1 MARHVPQGELS
12 GRRAPGREHR
22 RDPGIFRGEQSSGPE
37 MTPEE
42 IVQLIVQK
50 VEEGDPEVL
59 SRISLVMKNRLLQ
72 KKEDLKEI
80 ETILL
85 AGVKK

>member
-1 MARHVPQGELS
+1 MLPGSIPKGRKLNARDL
-12 GRRAPGREHR
+12 
-22 RDPGIFRGEQSSGPE
+22 
-37 MTPEE
+37 TPEE
-42 IVQLIVQK
+42 IVQMIVQK

-59 SRISLVMKNRLLQ
+59 ARISLVMKHRLLQ

-85 AGVKK
+85 AGVQK

>member
-1 MARHVPQGELS
+1 
-12 GRRAPGREHR
+12 
-22 RDPGIFRGEQSSGPE
+22 

-42 IVQLIVQK
+42 IIQLIIQK

-59 SRISLVMKNRLLQ
+59 ARISLVMKNRLLQ

-85 AGVKK
+85 SNVRK

>member
-1 MARHVPQGELS
+1 
-12 GRRAPGREHR
+12 
-22 RDPGIFRGEQSSGPE
+22 

>member
-1 MARHVPQGELS
+1 MAPFGVNRGL
-12 GRRAPGREHR
+12 RA
-22 RDPGIFRGEQSSGPE
+22 RDL
-37 MTPEE
+37 TPEE
-42 IVQLIVQK
+42 VVQMIVQK

-59 SRISLVMKNRLLQ
+59 SRISLVMKHRLLQ

>member
-1 MARHVPQGELS
+1 
-12 GRRAPGREHR
+12 
-22 RDPGIFRGEQSSGPE
+22 

-42 IVQLIVQK
+42 VIQLIIQK

-59 SRISLVMKNRLLQ
+59 ARISLVMKNRILQ

-80 ETILL
+80 ETLL
-85 AGVKK
+85 LLQTRRR

>member
-1 MARHVPQGELS
+1 
-12 GRRAPGREHR
+12 
-22 RDPGIFRGEQSSGPE
+22 

-42 IVQLIVQK
+42 IIQKIIEK

-59 SRISLVMKNRLLQ
+59 ARISLVMKHRLLN

-80 ETILL
+80 EALL
-85 AGVKK
+85 KAQVKK

>member
-1 MARHVPQGELS
+1 
-12 GRRAPGREHR
+12 
-22 RDPGIFRGEQSSGPE
+22 

-42 IVQLIVQK
+42 IIQLIIKK
-50 VEEGDPEVL
+50 VEEGDPDVL
-59 SRISLVMKNRLLQ
+59 ARISLVMKNRLLQ

-85 AGVKK
+85 SEVQK

>member
-1 MARHVPQGELS
+1 
-12 GRRAPGREHR
+12 
-22 RDPGIFRGEQSSGPE
+22 

-42 IVQLIVQK
+42 IIQLIIQK

-59 SRISLVMKNRLLQ
+59 ARISLVMKNRLLQ

-85 AGVKK
+85 SEVQK

>member
-1 MARHVPQGELS
+1 
-12 GRRAPGREHR
+12 
-22 RDPGIFRGEQSSGPE
+22 

-42 IVQLIVQK
+42 IIQLIIQK

-59 SRISLVMKNRLLQ
+59 TRISLVMKNRLLQ

-85 AGVKK
+85 SKVQK

>member
-1 MARHVPQGELS
+1 
-12 GRRAPGREHR
+12 
-22 RDPGIFRGEQSSGPE
+22 

-42 IVQLIVQK
+42 VIQLIIVK

-85 AGVKK
+85 ANVQR

>member
-1 MARHVPQGELS
+1 MRSRYIAEGTGLP
-12 GRRAPGREHR
+12 P
-22 RDPGIFRGEQSSGPE
+22 RD

-85 AGVKK
+85 ASVKK

>member
-1 MARHVPQGELS
+1 
-12 GRRAPGREHR
+12 
-22 RDPGIFRGEQSSGPE
+22 
-37 MTPEE
+37 MTPED
-42 IVQLIVQK
+42 IIQLIIQK

-59 SRISLVMKNRLLQ
+59 ARISLVMKNRVLQ

-85 AGVKK
+85 ANVSQK

>member
-1 MARHVPQGELS
+1 MKFRSIPEGRGLSARDL
-12 GRRAPGREHR
+12 
-22 RDPGIFRGEQSSGPE
+22 
-37 MTPEE
+37 TPEE
-42 IVQLIVQK
+42 IIQMIVRK

-59 SRISLVMKNRLLQ
+59 ARISLVMKNRLLQ

-85 AGVKK
+85 AGVQK